1 MQAFVVWRC
10 AASYIQQVFLFC
22 DCMNDI
28 FLSASAPES
37 THYLRA
43 VTDMAQQRAVVAQ
56 DAIYTENGIKL
67 VEKGVQVDTHLYDR
81 LVQHKLREP
90 IDSHLSVENPVNI
103 ESLLAAALALTN
115 SAPLAR
121 LLVQALGS
129 AQTLLLPLQAMPL
142 PPSIAFKLTVMR
154 EQRPEL
160 FQHSVMMLLVTAF
173 VGIQAGLK
181 QEDRVALAAA
191 ALLHDIGMLHMDSAW
206 LDPQH
211 TMTGSERKHLVAHP
225 ITAML
230 MVRDAKVYPR
240 AVEVA
245 VMEHHERM
253 DGTGYPRGLPGDKI
267 SPLGQIVLLAEV
279 VTAFYD
285 KYPDTPA
292 QQLGLVLRLNAR
304 KFPADLCTHVRAL
317 LHDKDRSRDA
327 DLLPMGADAPRYIHL
342 LIEAFSLWDAAK
354 KTVPELALS
363 EAMSQGAHNMLGFID
378 ARLRS
383 LAKVLA
389 EAGAHPEQQSIVL
402 EHLAGDDAA
411 MAEVAV
417 VAREA
422 LWQLQNI
429 VNAAQRR
436 WPASLERTHP
446 ADTAAAQWCAQVHRP
461 L

>member
-1 MQAFVVWRC
+1 
-10 AASYIQQVFLFC
+10 
-22 DCMNDI
+22 MNDI
-28 FLSASAPES
+28 LLSTSVPES
-37 THYLRA
+37 SHYLRA

-67 VEKGVQVDTHLYDR
+67 IEKGVQVDRHLYDR

-90 IDSHLSVENPVNI
+90 IDSHLSVDSPV
-103 ESLLAAALALTN
+103 STDFLLATALALTS
-115 SAPLAR
+115 SAPLAQ
-121 LLVQALGS
+121 LLVQKSGS
-129 AQTLLLPLQAMPL
+129 VQTLLAPLQTMPL

-160 FQHSVMMLLVTAF
+160 FQHSVLMVLVTAF
-173 VGIQAGLK
+173 LGIQAGLK

-191 ALLHDIGMLHMDSAW
+191 ALLHDIGVLHMDAAW

-211 TMTGSERKHLVAHP
+211 TMTGAERKHLVAHP

-240 AVEVA
+240 AVEIA

-253 DGTGYPRGLPGDKI
+253 DGTGYPRSLLGDNL
-267 SPLGQIVLLAEV
+267 SPLGQILLLAEV

-317 LHDKDRSRDA
+317 LHDEDRSHDA
-327 DLLPMGADAPRYIHL
+327 DLLPMGADAPRYIQQL
-342 LIEAFSLWDAAK
+342 VQAFSLWEEAK

-363 EAMSQGAHNMLGFID
+363 EAIAQGANNMLGFID

-402 EHLAGDDAA
+402 EQLQGDDAA

-417 VAREA
+417 VGREA

-429 VNAAQRR
+429 VNASQRR

-446 ADTAAAQWCAQVHRP
+446 ADAAAAQWCEKVHRP

>member
-1 MQAFVVWRC
+1 
-10 AASYIQQVFLFC
+10 
-22 DCMNDI
+22 MNDI
-28 FLSASAPES
+28 LLSASVPES
-37 THYLRA
+37 SHYLRA
-43 VTDMAQQRAVVAQ
+43 VTDMAQQCAVVAQ

-67 VEKGVQVDTHLYDR
+67 VDKGVQVDPHMYDR

-90 IDSHLSVENPVNI
+90 IDSHLTVDNAVDT
-103 ESLLAAALALTN
+103 ESLLAVALSLTH

-121 LLVQALGS
+121 LLVQTLGS
-129 AQTLLLPLQAMPL
+129 AQALLAPLQAMPL
-142 PPSIAFKLTVMR
+142 PAPMAFKLTVMR

-160 FQHSVMMLLVTAF
+160 FQHSVLMVLVSVF
-173 VGIQAGLK
+173 LGIRSGLK

-191 ALLHDIGMLHMDSAW
+191 ALLHDIGVLHMDSAW

-211 TMTGSERKHLVAHP
+211 TMTGAERKHLVAHP

-253 DGTGYPRGLPGDKI
+253 DGTGYPRSLPGVHI
-267 SPLGQIVLLAEV
+267 SPLGQILLLAEV

-292 QQLGLVLRLNAR
+292 QQLGLVLRLNSR

-317 LHDKDRSRDA
+317 IHDKDPSHDA
-327 DLLPMGADAPRYIHL
+327 DLMPLGADAPRYIEML
-342 LIEAFSLWDAAK
+342 VQAFSLWNTAK
-354 KTVPELALS
+354 QSVPGPVLDQVIA
-363 EAMSQGAHNMLGFID
+363 QGNNNMLGFID

-383 LAKVLA
+383 LAKVMA
-389 EAGAHPEQQSIVL
+389 EAGAHPEQQSILL
-402 EHLAGDDAA
+402 EHLQGDDAA
-411 MAEVAV
+411 MAEIAV
-417 VAREA
+417 VGREA

-429 VNAAQRR
+429 VNASQRR

-446 ADTAAAQWCAQVHRP
+446 ADVAAAQWCEKVHRP

>member
-1 MQAFVVWRC
+1 
-10 AASYIQQVFLFC
+10 
-22 DCMNDI
+22 MNDI
-28 FLSASAPES
+28 LLSTSVPES
-37 THYLRA
+37 SHYLRA

-67 VEKGVQVDTHLYDR
+67 VEKGVQVDSHLYDR

-90 IDSHLSVENPVNI
+90 IDSHLTVDSPV
-103 ESLLAAALALTN
+103 STDFLLATALALT
-115 SAPLAR
+115 SSTPLAR
-121 LLVQALGS
+121 LLVQKTGSVQALL
-129 AQTLLLPLQAMPL
+129 APLQTMPL
-142 PPSIAFKLTVMR
+142 PPPMAFKLTVMR

-160 FQHSVMMLLVTAF
+160 FQHSVLMVLVAAF
-173 VGIQAGLK
+173 LGIQSGLK
-181 QEDRVALAAA
+181 QDERVALAAA
-191 ALLHDIGMLHMDSAW
+191 ALLHDIGMLHMDAAW
-206 LDPQH
+206 LEPQH
-211 TMTGSERKHLVAHP
+211 TMTGAERKHLVAHP

-245 VMEHHERM
+245 VLEHHERM
-253 DGTGYPRGLPGDKI
+253 DGTGYPRSLQGEHI
-267 SPLGQIVLLAEV
+267 SPLGQVLLLAEV

-292 QQLGLVLRLNAR
+292 QQLGLVLRLNSR

-317 LHDKDRSRDA
+317 IHDKDRSHDA
-327 DLLPMGADAPRYIHL
+327 DLVPLGADAPRYINL
-342 LIEAFSLWDAAK
+342 LIHAFSLWETAK
-354 KTVPELALS
+354 QSVPEPALGQ
-363 EAMSQGAHNMLGFID
+363 AMAQGANNMLGFID

-389 EAGAHPEQQSIVL
+389 EAGAHPEQQSILL
-402 EHLAGDDAA
+402 EQLQGDDNA
-411 MAEVAV
+411 MAEIAV
-417 VAREA
+417 VGREA

-436 WPASLERTHP
+436 WPASLERSHP
-446 ADTAAAQWCAQVHRP
+446 ADNAAAQWCEKVHRP